1 MNVIAERILEFWAAG
16 KKRSKRVTVRI
27 GAPEN
32 LGGRKDWVVPVEIV
46 GPGKDQIL
54 EKRYGGTDAV
64 QALVLTLAVLPT
76 ELKLHA
82 KIAGGKLTF
91 FGRKNLDFLT
101 PRWAEEPPSPKRK
114 KSPAKKLA
122 KKTPRAPES

>member
-1 MNVIAERILEFWAAG
+1 MNVIAERILEFWVPG
-16 KKRSKRVTVRI
+16 RKTSKRVTVRI
-27 GAPEN
+27 GAPEC
-32 LGGRKDWVVPVEIV
+32 LGRRDDWIVPVEII
-46 GPGKDQIL
+46 GPGKDQIQ
-54 EKRYGGTDAV
+54 KRRYGGVDAV
-64 QALVLTLAVLPT
+64 QGLVLTLAILPT

-122 KKTPRAPES
+122 KKTPRAPKS